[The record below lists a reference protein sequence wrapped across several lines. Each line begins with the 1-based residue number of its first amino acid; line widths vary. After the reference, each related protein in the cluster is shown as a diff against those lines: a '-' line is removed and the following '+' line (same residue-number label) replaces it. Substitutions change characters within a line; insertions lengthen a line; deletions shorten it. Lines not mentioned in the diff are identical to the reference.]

1 MVSAMASAWPKR
13 GLPQAG
19 PKDWRAVTDI
29 FREVEEDVRRER
41 IEKLWKA
48 YGNYIIAAVVL
59 LFAGIGGWQ
68 LWDRYEQQERAKV
81 AGAFMA
87 AQRITNPQAAATA
100 FVDIAR
106 TAPKGYA
113 SVARLSEAAAMFAS
127 GQQGSAIDLYKQIA
141 KDDSGPIGT
150 VARLRAAW
158 ALADSASRG
167 DLQDLLK
174 PLNQPGNAWRQ
185 NAQEVL
191 AYADYR
197 AMDMKSALAR
207 YSALAADPEAPD
219 STRRRAEAM
228 AAFLKNGG
236 AVSYGTVPAEAMPT
250 PPEAANKTGAPQGA
264 GATPAAPPTAPAQA
278 PAKQAP
284 AKK

>member
-1 MVSAMASAWPKR
+1 M
-13 GLPQAG
+13 
-19 PKDWRAVTDI
+19 TDI

-41 IEKLWKA
+41 FEKLWKA
-48 YGNYIIAAVVL
+48 YGNYMIAALVL

-68 LWDRYEQQERAKV
+68 LWDRHEQQERAKV
-81 AGAFMA
+81 AASFIA
-87 AQRITNPQAAATA
+87 AQRITNPQAAAGA

-113 SVARLSEAAAMFAS
+113 NVARLAEANAMSAS
-127 GQQGSAIDLYKQIA
+127 GQQGSAIALYKQIA
-141 KDDSGPIGT
+141 ADDSGTIGM

-158 ALADSASRG
+158 ALADSDNRA
-167 DLQDLLK
+167 DLADLLK
-174 PLNQPGNAWRQ
+174 PLDVPGSAWRE

-197 AMDMKSALAR
+197 AMDTKSALAK
-207 YSALAADPEAPD
+207 YASLAVDPQAPD
-219 STRRRAEAM
+219 ALRNRAQAM

-236 AVSYGTVPAEAMPT
+236 AMSYGTVPADAIPT
-250 PPEAANKTGAPQGA
+250 PPQVA
-264 GATPAAPPTAPAQA
+264 GVAPAAPAAA
-278 PAKQAP
+278 AP